1 MRLHTQLAPPRPVS
15 HLSVAACLVAGAMA
29 PAVVAQSGGV
39 IPPASQHAFAYNP
52 ARTSLV
58 ELHAD
63 LLGHTRSPAGVV
75 EERAIQPLV
84 SQLGLSQT
92 GGSNRLQW
100 GLGVCPEQQYS
111 TTWNGCNV
119 SSHLRA
125 HAFKAGYASIKGTP
139 RAITFVVTDNGG
151 VDYLTI
157 ENRQH
162 CMDSRGGDLGGILRG
177 STYVDYSV
185 AASMQMPFVL
195 RQESHVSTSD
205 VHLDT
210 SAVAI
215 DLTDWNNHVRPC
227 GVLVAE
233 DLNDNGRYDLLV
245 DAVRL
250 SLATPQILMGPGGGS
265 PSGGAISVDMASVG
279 ANLPAGKYVAKID
292 YARSSRAENADR
304 ELANDADF
312 KGSLTSHGAFFGAI
326 VVSAPVAVDDG
337 GVLE

>member
-1 MRLHTQLAPPRPVS
+1 MRFRPPFHSSRPIAAKSLFGCFAAAGLAPA
-15 HLSVAACLVAGAMA
+15 LAAR
-29 PAVVAQSGGV
+29 SGGV
-39 IPPASQHAFAYNP
+39 IPPSSQHAFAYNP

-58 ELHAD
+58 EVHAD
-63 LLGHTRSPAGVV
+63 LLGHTRSPAAVV

-84 SQLGLSQT
+84 GLLGLSQT
-92 GGSNRLQW
+92 GGSNRVQW

-139 RAITFVVTDNGG
+139 RAITFVVMDNGG
-151 VDYLTI
+151 VDCLTI
-157 ENRQH
+157 SNSLQ
-162 CMDSRGGDLGGILRG
+162 CMDSQDGDIGGVLKGATRIE
-177 STYVDYSV
+177 Y
-185 AASMQMPFVL
+185 AASSSLQMPFVL

-210 SAVAI
+210 SAVPI
-215 DLTDWNNHVRPC
+215 GLTDWANHLRPC

-233 DLNDNGRYDLLV
+233 DLDDNGRYDLHV

-250 SLATPQILMGPGGGS
+250 SLATPDILMGPGTGS
-265 PSGGAISVDMASVG
+265 GAGGAVSVDMSPVG

-292 YARSSRAENADR
+292 YARSSRAENAERD
-304 ELANDADF
+304 LANDADF

-326 VVSAPVAVDDG
+326 VVGAPVVADEG
-337 GVLE
+337 GALE

>member
-1 MRLHTQLAPPRPVS
+1 
-15 HLSVAACLVAGAMA
+15 
-29 PAVVAQSGGV
+29 
-39 IPPASQHAFAYNP
+39 
-52 ARTSLV
+52 
-58 ELHAD
+58 
-63 LLGHTRSPAGVV
+63 
-75 EERAIQPLV
+75 
-84 SQLGLSQT
+84 
-92 GGSNRLQW
+92 
-100 GLGVCPEQQYS
+100 LGVCPEDLYS
-111 TTWNGCNV
+111 TTWNGCSV
-119 SSHLRA
+119 TSRLRA
-125 HAFKAGYASIKGTP
+125 HALKAGYANIKGTP

-151 VDYLTI
+151 VDYLII
-157 ENRQH
+157 ENSLH
-162 CMDSRGGDLGGILRG
+162 CMDSLGGDLEGILRG

-215 DLTDWNNHVRPC
+215 GLTDWKNHVRPC

-245 DAVRL
+245 DAVRI